1 MSNVVFSIQRGVITC
16 HKYTKKLA
24 SGYRLEDGT
33 LLKGEQVK
41 HNVGFEPLD
50 VITLTENAE
59 EAMRFAKAEISR
71 MHDII
76 QVATAA
82 RYDVET
88 WASEPDYD
96 PPASRIV

>member
-1 MSNVVFSIQRGVITC
+1 MSNIVFSIQRGVIIC
-16 HKYTKKLA
+16 HKYTKKLV

-41 HNVGFEPLD
+41 NNVGFEPLD

-59 EAMRFAKAEISR
+59 EAMKFAKAEISR

-76 QVATAA
+76 QVARAA
-82 RYDVET
+82 KDDVET
-88 WASEPDYD
+88 WASEPEYD
-96 PPASRIV
+96 PPKSRII